1 MKNSVLVEMNVWQLA
16 RFCDCL
22 EIYCYRSGGSLDG
35 LIRAIAEWAYINGY
49 TRFALDDVEEVL
61 LRMCRVPH
69 MQEKYQSLID
79 AIEKVKAEII

>member
-35 LIRAIAEWAYINGY
+35 LIRAIAEWRISKPY
-49 TRFALDDVEEVL
+49 
-61 LRMCRVPH
+61 
-69 MQEKYQSLID
+69 
-79 AIEKVKAEII
+79 

>member
-1 MKNSVLVEMNVWQLA
+1 MKSSVIVEMNVWQLA

-22 EIYCYRSGGSLDG
+22 EIYYRSGGSLDG
-35 LIRAIAEWAYINGY
+35 LIAEWAYINGY
-49 TRFALDDVEEVL
+49 TFFALDDVEEVL
-61 LRMCRVPH
+61 LRMGRVPH